1 MRTVS
6 LSFRDARPEDAG
18 RLTEIGRDTFSE
30 TFGML
35 YRHEDL
41 QAYLDE
47 YFTPEKQLAEIEDPE
62 TEIRIAAMRTK
73 TIAYAKLG
81 PVKLPI
87 EHDAATS
94 LELHRLYVRQEGQG
108 VGVGRILLTWA
119 VEQARQRGA
128 KNIYLGVWEN
138 NQRAISVYETRK
150 FEAIGNYKFPVGNAM
165 DNEVIM
171 RKSLEY

>member
-1 MRTVS
+1 MRAVS

-18 RLTEIGRDTFSE
+18 RLTAIGRETFSE

-35 YRHEDL
+35 YKHEDL

-47 YFTPEKQLAEIEDPE
+47 NFTVEKQLEEILDPNV
-62 TEIRIAAMRTK
+62 EIRIAAMRTK
-73 TIAYAKLG
+73 TIAYAKLA
-81 PVKLPI
+81 PVKLPVD
-87 EHDAATS
+87 HDPETS

-119 VEQARQRGA
+119 VEQARHRGA
-128 KNIYLGVWEN
+128 KSIYLGVWEN
-138 NQRAISVYETRK
+138 NQRAIGVYETREFEKVGEYK
-150 FEAIGNYKFPVGNAM
+150 FEVGKTL

-171 RKSLEY
+171 RKKLG

>member
-1 MRTVS
+1 MRAVS

-35 YRHEDL
+35 YKHEDL
-41 QAYLDE
+41 QQFLDDN
-47 YFTPEKQLAEIEDPE
+47 FTVEKQLAEIEDPDI
-62 TEIRIAAMRTK
+62 EIRIAAMRTK

-81 PVKLPI
+81 PVKLPVDH
-87 EHDAATS
+87 EPESS

-150 FEAIGNYKFPVGNAM
+150 FETVGHYQFPVGNTL

-171 RKSLEY
+171 RKNLEY

>member
-1 MRTVS
+1 MRAVS
-6 LSFRDARPEDAG
+6 LSFRDALNDDAG
-18 RLTEIGRDTFSE
+18 RLTTIGRETFSE

-35 YRHEDL
+35 YKHEDL
-41 QAYLDE
+41 QSFLDE
-47 YFTPEKQLAEIEDPE
+47 NFTVEKQLKEIQDPE
-62 TEIRIAAMRTK
+62 IEIRIAAMRTK

-87 EHDAATS
+87 EHDPETS

-119 VEQARQRGA
+119 IEQARQRGA
-128 KNIYLGVWEN
+128 KSIYLGVWEN
-138 NQRAISVYETRK
+138 NQRAISVYETRN
-150 FEAIGNYKFPVGNAM
+150 FEKIGNYKFPVGNTL

-171 RKSLEY
+171 RKKL

>member
-1 MRTVS
+1 MRAVS

-35 YRHEDL
+35 YKHEDL
-41 QAYLDE
+41 QAYLDDN
-47 YFTPEKQLAEIEDPE
+47 FTVEKQLAEIEDPNI
-62 TEIRIAAMRTK
+62 EIRIAAMRTK
-73 TIAYAKLG
+73 TIAYAKLA
-81 PVKLPI
+81 PVKLPV
-87 EHDAATS
+87 EHDPATS

-119 VEQARQRGA
+119 IEQARQRGA
-128 KNIYLGVWEN
+128 KAIYLGVWEN
-138 NQRAISVYETRK
+138 NQRAISVYETRN
-150 FEAIGNYKFPVGNAM
+150 FETVGTYNFDVGGKQ

-171 RKSLEY
+171 RKKL

>member
-1 MRTVS
+1 MRAVS

-35 YRHEDL
+35 YKHEDL
-41 QAYLDE
+41 QAYLDDN
-47 YFTPEKQLAEIEDPE
+47 FTVEKQLAEIEDPNI
-62 TEIRIAAMRTK
+62 EIRIAAMRTK
-73 TIAYAKLG
+73 TIAYAKLA
-81 PVKLPI
+81 PVKLPV
-87 EHDAATS
+87 EHDPATS

-119 VEQARQRGA
+119 IEQARQRGA
-128 KNIYLGVWEN
+128 KEIYLGVWEN
-138 NQRAISVYETRK
+138 NQRAISVYETRN
-150 FEAIGNYKFPVGNAM
+150 FETVGTYNFDVGGKQ

-171 RKSLEY
+171 RKKL